1 MLRVRN
7 FFDIRAG
14 HLPQYERNNELSK
27 DNEKNIKMQIKQTIS
42 NRCKETIKR
51 YIDNSLEKYDNIY
64 YQNKYSIFFK
74 GQADILT
81 QLKDKV
87 GLATAWFNNKYS
99 NIDLDKAF
107 LGHSDCIIHNS
118 EAQDELRRKELN
130 SNK

>member
-1 MLRVRN
+1 
-7 FFDIRAG
+7 
-14 HLPQYERNNELSK
+14 
-27 DNEKNIKMQIKQTIS
+27 MQIKQLIS
-42 NRCKETIKR
+42 KDIKNNVKR

-99 NIDLDKAF
+99 NIDLGKAF

-130 SNK
+130 SKK

>member
-1 MLRVRN
+1 MRMN
-7 FFDIRAG
+7 IRT
-14 HLPQYERNNELSK
+14 
-27 DNEKNIKMQIKQTIS
+27 QIKDIS
-42 NRCKETIKR
+42 NRCKETFTHT
-51 YIDNSLEKYDNIY
+51 IDDLSEKYDNIY

-74 GQADILT
+74 GQTDILSE
-81 QLKDKV
+81 LKDKV